1 MNAWDPYLSSVKIRP
16 LWESWPSVA
25 DLSLRLWWCLFPLML
40 ICTFSHRLALW
51 LCFTHAYHLYPWAD
65 CLTGNFP
72 PICTHT
78 HTHTDPPYCN
88 KYFKG
93 GKFSKQWCVSVCV
106 FMCVVFAFL
115 RDAGARCH
123 ICLLPFSVRFFG
135 FSLCSSSSVLC
146 QQFDLVVGLFELNK
160 HWPGVLCQMKR
171 RRSREAWIP
180 RHSFTHIDM
189 LSYKCMYFCV
199 ACIKMCV
206 CVHEWTCM
214 SVCVSVCGCAR
225 HFHKGRLI

>member
-1 MNAWDPYLSSVKIRP
+1 MRSISIISDDQA

-25 DLSLRLWWCLFPLML
+25 DWSLRLWWCLFPLML

-78 HTHTDPPYCN
+78 HTHTLILPTVIN
-88 KYFKG
+88 I
-93 GKFSKQWCVSVCV
+93 SKAESSVNNGVCVCV

-135 FSLCSSSSVLC
+135 FSPCISSSVLC
-146 QQFDLVVGLFELNK
+146 QQFDLVVGLFE
-160 HWPGVLCQMKR
+160 PGVLCQMKR
-171 RRSREAWIP
+171 RRRREAWIT
-180 RHSFTHIDM
+180 RRSFTHIDM

-214 SVCVSVCGCAR
+214 SVCVCVCVRVC
-225 HFHKGRLI
+225 

>member
-1 MNAWDPYLSSVKIRP
+1 MRSVSVFSEDQAPVGIVTICCWFVFKTDGVCFLWCSSARSHTGWLSDSV
-16 LWESWPSVA
+16 LHT
-25 DLSLRLWWCLFPLML
+25 L
-40 ICTFSHRLALW
+40 ITCTPELTVSRVTSHQFA
-51 LCFTHAYHLYPWAD
+51 
-65 CLTGNFP
+65 
-72 PICTHT
+72 HT